1 MNLDNNN
8 YMCNFNITLP
18 FEEEML
24 VAGMDGYGDY
34 QNRVKYKLIPGI
46 Y

>member
-1 MNLDNNN
+1 MNQDNNN
-8 YMCNFNITLP
+8 YMCNFNSTLP

-24 VAGMDGYGDY
+24 VAGMDGYGGY
-34 QNRVKYKLIPGI
+34 QNRAKYKLIPGI